1 MKMYG
6 MFAEAEIDSENK
18 IIVGQFPSNR
28 HIETKG
34 WTSIEWFSRQMK
46 SKAKQFL
53 QYDLFYLT

>member
-18 IIVGQFPSNR
+18 IIAGQFPSNR
-28 HIETKG
+28 HIVTKR
-34 WTSIEWFSRQMK
+34 WTSIEQFSRQMK
-46 SKAKQFL
+46 SKAKQFF